1 MPDARFNADEPL
13 GAIPRL
19 KPDASACRLT
29 PPQSPL
35 DYYLQPCARCRSG
48 KYVVDYTEVI
58 GESRRR
64 VLCCRSCRH
73 HPPVSVWVVPLSSSP
88 ARTTKPRGPT

>member
-1 MPDARFNADEPL
+1 MPDEHSRDGNSSLRGENL
-13 GAIPRL
+13 
-19 KPDASACRLT
+19 DAERRAT
-29 PPQSPL
+29 PL
-35 DYYLQPCARCRSG
+35 DYYLQPCARCGSG

-88 ARTTKPRGPT
+88 ARSHQKRQRGTP